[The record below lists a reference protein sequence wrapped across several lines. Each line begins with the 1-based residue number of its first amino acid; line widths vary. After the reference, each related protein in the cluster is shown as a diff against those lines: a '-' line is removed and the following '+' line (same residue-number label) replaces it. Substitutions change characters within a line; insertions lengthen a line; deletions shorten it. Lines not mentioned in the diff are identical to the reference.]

1 MKLSK
6 KAIKE
11 IAENLDCGMVC
22 YVHIETKE
30 VKSIIDLDNIYADEE
45 LWREDIDEIEKNWD
59 KYLKI
64 DKMPSREAFQLMEDF
79 TEQVSNKEIRNRL
92 VYALNRNRPF
102 KNFKYEVDYNEDVR
116 QHWFKFKAYRYE
128 EWVKEFL
135 ENSIDEKANDKESPK
150 IMGFYDDDDG
160 NEYNPVLHPLPSLCL
175 SCKKKDDPSEEI
187 VCNLTR
193 MDQLGENEF
202 ICYTYEKK

>member
-64 DKMPSREAFQLMEDF
+64 DKMPSREAFQVMEDF

-150 IMGFYDDDDG
+150 IMGFYDDDG
-160 NEYNPVLHPLPSLCL
+160 NEYNPDLHPLPSLCL

-202 ICYTYEKK
+202 ICYAYEKK